1 MSSILVTGLKGGV
14 GRTTVAEALR
24 FVADKEGF
32 VVDVLDGHARL
43 NCDLRKKAAGADLA
57 LIVVEAGVFG
67 QLDIG
72 FLAAEMLKDNT
83 RCAVLVNKARE
94 EADLS
99 LLDLL
104 KELNIPYAGSIPFN
118 RYFAYELSEGKV
130 LSEEDQKTYKLM
142 QDVLALAAATEV

>member
-1 MSSILVTGLKGGV
+1 
-14 GRTTVAEALR
+14 
-24 FVADKEGF
+24 
-32 VVDVLDGHARL
+32 VLDGHARL

-94 EADLS
+94 EADQG

-104 KELNIPYAGSIPFN
+104 KELKIPYVGSIPFN
-118 RYFAYELSEGKV
+118 RYFAHELSEGKV
-130 LSEEDQKTYKLM
+130 LAEDDKKTYRLM
-142 QDVLALAAATEV
+142 QDVLALLVATEV

>member
-14 GRTTVAEALR
+14 GRTTVAESLR
-24 FVADKEGF
+24 HVADLEGIQ
-32 VVDVLDGHARL
+32 VEVLDGHTRL
-43 NCDLRKKAAGADLA
+43 NCDLRKKVAGADLA

-94 EADLS
+94 EADQG

-104 KELNIPYAGSIPFN
+104 KELKIPFVGSIPFN
-118 RYFAYELSEGKV
+118 RYFAYELSEGKI
-130 LSEEDQKTYKLM
+130 LAEDDKKTYRLM
-142 QDVLALAAATEV
+142 QDVLALLVATEV